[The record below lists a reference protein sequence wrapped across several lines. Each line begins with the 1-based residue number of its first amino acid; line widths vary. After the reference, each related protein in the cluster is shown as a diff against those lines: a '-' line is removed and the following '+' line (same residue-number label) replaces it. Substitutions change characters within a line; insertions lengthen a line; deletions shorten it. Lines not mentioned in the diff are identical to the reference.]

1 MVFVAFMILAM
12 LLTLGV
18 VAVGIVAMAKG
29 GSFNARWGN
38 KLMRARIL
46 LQLIALVFFALA
58 MFSLKG

>member
-1 MVFVAFMILAM
+1 MVFVPFMIVAM

-18 VAVGIVAMAKG
+18 VAVGVVSMAKG
-29 GSFNARWGN
+29 GAFNERWGN